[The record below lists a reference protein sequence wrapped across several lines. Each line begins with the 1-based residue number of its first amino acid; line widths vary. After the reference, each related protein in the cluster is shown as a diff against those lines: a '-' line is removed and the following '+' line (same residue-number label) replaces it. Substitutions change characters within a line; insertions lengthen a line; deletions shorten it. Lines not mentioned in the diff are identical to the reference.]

1 MYNITNFIRIM
12 KEKVKRTF
20 EEPKVEKVEFDFK
33 TRIAAS
39 ECGAGGEGCSDDDCS
54 VILL

>member
-1 MYNITNFIRIM
+1 M
-12 KEKVKRTF
+12 EVKKTF

-39 ECGAGGEGCSDDDCS
+39 SCADPWSSTDSIC
-54 VILL
+54 ILWE

>member
-1 MYNITNFIRIM
+1 MN
-12 KEKVKRTF
+12 EKVKRTF

-39 ECGAGGEGCSDDDCS
+39 GCSSPEGCGDGGDCTFGD
-54 VILL
+54 

>member
-1 MYNITNFIRIM
+1 ME
-12 KEKVKRTF
+12 EKVKRTF

-39 ECGAGGEGCSDDDCS
+39 VCGYDAYYDDDSCS
-54 VILL
+54 NVLDQA

>member
-1 MYNITNFIRIM
+1 M
-12 KEKVKRTF
+12 EVKKTF

-39 ECGAGGEGCSDDDCS
+39 SCPSSIDWANCTEDCA
-54 VILL
+54 LNA

>member
-1 MYNITNFIRIM
+1 M
-12 KEKVKRTF
+12 EVKKTF

-39 ECGAGGEGCSDDDCS
+39 ACGDELNCNEDCS
-54 VILL
+54 LGSDW

>member
-1 MYNITNFIRIM
+1 ME
-12 KEKVKRTF
+12 EKVKRTF

-39 ECGAGGEGCSDDDCS
+39 SCSPGPWSCGNGGDCDT
-54 VILL
+54 ILAA

>member
-1 MYNITNFIRIM
+1 M

-39 ECGAGGEGCSDDDCS
+39 MCGGGSQHCGNDGDCMN
-54 VILL
+54 LWE

>member
-1 MYNITNFIRIM
+1 ME
-12 KEKVKRTF
+12 EKVKRTF

-39 ECGAGGEGCSDDDCS
+39 SCGGSSMFCTQDGQCGTVEE
-54 VILL
+54 

>member
-1 MYNITNFIRIM
+1 ME
-12 KEKVKRTF
+12 EKVKRTF

-39 ECGAGGEGCSDDDCS
+39 GGCSELMGGSGDGCDREPA
-54 VILL
+54 

>member
-1 MYNITNFIRIM
+1 MET
-12 KEKVKRTF
+12 VKKTF

-39 ECGAGGEGCSDDDCS
+39 SCDNEASSKLTCNFFDA
-54 VILL
+54 

>member
-1 MYNITNFIRIM
+1 ME
-12 KEKVKRTF
+12 EKVKRTF

-39 ECGAGGEGCSDDDCS
+39 GCGGDAMYDKFDCS
-54 VILL
+54 QIIDI

>member
-1 MYNITNFIRIM
+1 MN
-12 KEKVKRTF
+12 EKVKRTF

-39 ECGAGGEGCSDDDCS
+39 MCGGGSQYCTQDGECGTVME
-54 VILL
+54 

>member
-1 MYNITNFIRIM
+1 ME
-12 KEKVKRTF
+12 EKVKKTF

-39 ECGAGGEGCSDDDCS
+39 YCGAMAFGCKDMGECSDPANE
-54 VILL
+54 L

>member
-1 MYNITNFIRIM
+1 ME
-12 KEKVKRTF
+12 EKVKKTF

-39 ECGAGGEGCSDDDCS
+39 YCGGAAQWCTQDGACGI
-54 VILL
+54 VNL